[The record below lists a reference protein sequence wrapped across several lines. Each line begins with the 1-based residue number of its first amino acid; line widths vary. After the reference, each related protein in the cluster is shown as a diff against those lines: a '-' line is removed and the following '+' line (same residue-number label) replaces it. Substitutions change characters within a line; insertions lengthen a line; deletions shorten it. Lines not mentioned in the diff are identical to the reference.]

1 MDVRIEGLRFSYG
14 RRDVL
19 GIPGL
24 TFAEG
29 RTTALLG
36 RNGSGK
42 TTLLRLIAAI
52 ERVRTGVVL
61 IGGQPAT
68 PSRVRETVAL
78 AFQQPVFLTSTVRA
92 NLDLAL
98 RLRKLPPAERE
109 RRIAE
114 AARAC
119 GVDHLLDRGAVRLS
133 GGEARRVNLARALAL
148 RAPVTLLDEP
158 LAGLDGPARRNL
170 LHDLPGLLRDFATT
184 TILVTH
190 DREEALRLG
199 DDIVVLSEGQA
210 RASGPKHE
218 VFRQPPDPET
228 AELLGYTVIDSDAG
242 PVAVAPGAL
251 HPGPG
256 DVTFRLEVEEF
267 VDFGSHAEAFGSMIW
282 SDFGSIPSCSISAS
296 ILSGFPMRIG
306 VAIPW
311 SATVRAACS
320 TEWCSP
326 CGNTIRCEGVAFALV
341 TIRRTTLREGPM
353 IRSSDSM

>member
-19 GIPGL
+19 DVPGL

-42 TTLLRLIAAI
+42 TTLLRLIAGL
-52 ERVRTGVVL
+52 ERPLAGRAL
-61 IGGQPAT
+61 IGGEPAS
-68 PSRVRETVAL
+68 PARVRQTVAL

-92 NLDLAL
+92 NLELAL
-98 RLRKLPPAERE
+98 RLRRLPPAERE
-109 RRIAE
+109 RRIDE

-119 GVDHLLDRGAVRLS
+119 GVDHLLDRGAVHLS
-133 GGEARRVNLARALAL
+133 GGEARRANLARALAL

-158 LAGLDGPARRNL
+158 LAGLDGPARRHL

-199 DDIVVLSEGQA
+199 DDIVVLSEGEV

-228 AELLGYTVIDSDAG
+228 AELLGYTVLDSDAG

-251 HPGPG
+251 RPGPG
-256 DVTFRLEVEEF
+256 EVTFWLEVEEF
-267 VDFGSHAEAFGSMIW
+267 VDFGSHAEAFGSIG
-282 SDFGSIPSCSISAS
+282 GSNLSVRLPAGSPPPGPALQVSAPSAAVMSFINSAD
-296 ILSGFPMRIG
+296 
-306 VAIPW
+306 
-311 SATVRAACS
+311 
-320 TEWCSP
+320 
-326 CGNTIRCEGVAFALV
+326 
-341 TIRRTTLREGPM
+341 EGPQNH
-353 IRSSDSM
+353 

>member
-19 GIPGL
+19 DVPAL
-24 TFAEG
+24 TFTEG

-42 TTLLRLIAAI
+42 TTLLRLIAGL
-52 ERVRTGVVL
+52 ERPQAGRAL
-61 IGGQPAT
+61 IGGEPVSPQ
-68 PSRVRETVAL
+68 RVRETVAL
-78 AFQQPVFLTSTVRA
+78 AFQQPVFLTSTIRA

-98 RLRKLPPAERE
+98 RLRGLPPGERE
-109 RRIAE
+109 RRIEE

-119 GVDHLLDRGAVRLS
+119 GVDHLLGRPSVRLS
-133 GGEARRVNLARALAL
+133 GGEARRANLARALAL

-199 DDIVVLSEGQA
+199 DDIVVLAGGRV
-210 RASGPKHE
+210 RASGPKAE
-218 VFRQPPDPET
+218 VLRRPPDPET
-228 AELLGYTVIDSDAG
+228 AELLGYTVVDSDAG

-251 HPGPG
+251 QPGPG
-256 DVTFRLEVEEF
+256 EVTFRLGVEDF
-267 VDFGSHAEAFGSMIW
+267 LDFGSHTEAFGSIGGANL
-282 SDFGSIPSCSISAS
+282 SVRLPAGSPAPGPVLQVSAPSAAVISF
-296 ILSGFPMRIG
+296 IN
-306 VAIPW
+306 
-311 SATVRAACS
+311 SA
-320 TEWCSP
+320 
-326 CGNTIRCEGVAFALV
+326 EG
-341 TIRRTTLREGPM
+341 RPENH
-353 IRSSDSM
+353 